1 MKIGYA
7 RVSTKE
13 QIHDLQLD
21 ALREAGCKKIYTEV
35 ASGAK
40 TDRPELA
47 KCLADLRAGDVLV
60 VWRLD
65 RLGRNLKHLVSVVE
79 ELKEREV
86 GFISVQDKH
95 DTTTANGKLV
105 FNIFASL
112 AQFERDLISERTK
125 AGLEAARSRG
135 RKGGRPCELAEKQAE
150 TLVAMYQ
157 SGKHTMKDIAAT
169 FGISRPTAYDY
180 VKKLTKQ
187 SA

>member
-21 ALREAGCKKIYTEV
+21 ALKEAGCEKVYVET

-40 TDRPELA
+40 TDRPELT
-47 KCLADLRAGDVLV
+47 KCLSDLRTGDVLV

-86 GFISVQDKH
+86 GFVSIQDQH
-95 DTTTANGKLV
+95 DTTTANGRLV
-105 FNIFASL
+105 FGIFASL
-112 AQFERDLISERTK
+112 SQFERDLVAERTK
-125 AGLEAARSRG
+125 AGLEAARARG
-135 RKGGRPCELAEKQAE
+135 RNGGRPSKLTAKQAD
-150 TLVAMYQ
+150 TLAAMYDSKQ
-157 SGKHTMKDIAAT
+157 HTVKDIAAT
-169 FGISRPTAYDY
+169 FGISRQVVYDY
-180 VKKLTKQ
+180 LNKRRASK
-187 SA
+187 A